1 MSETTILLVED
12 DARSA
17 HLVSSYLERAGF
29 RVLHAPDGGRALI
42 MIREQSFDLILLD
55 ILLPVIDGRELLQT
69 IRKESDVP
77 VIMVTALGSRDDR
90 LEGLEGGADDYIV
103 KPFDPDEL
111 VARVKALLR
120 RTKNQIREILSCG
133 ELRAERDSSKVYLNG
148 TELAVTQ
155 AQFLILWTFLRQPG
169 VVLTR
174 EQIIEQSFTG
184 TFEGY
189 DRAVDSHIRRLRK
202 IIHTEGFTPIHTVYG
217 GGYRLVCE

>member
-1 MSETTILLVED
+1 MSETRILLVED

-17 HLVSSYLERAGF
+17 HLVSSYLERTGF

-55 ILLPVIDGRELLQT
+55 IFLPVIDGRELLQT

-77 VIMVTALGSRDDR
+77 VIMVTALGSRNDR

-120 RTKNQIREILSCG
+120 RTKSQIRETLSCG
-133 ELRAERDSSKVYLNG
+133 ALRAERDSSKVYLNG

-184 TFEGY
+184 SFEGY

-202 IIHTEGFTPIHTVYG
+202 IIHTENFTPIQTVYG